1 MSSQKTETHWQAR
14 ASEVG
19 LREQL
24 EQSNGRA
31 AMAESRADF
40 ADQAFAACHAE
51 GEELRERVDELT
63 AKLADAQAEL
73 AAAQDQAEAASARAV
88 AAVEAEQALR
98 QADAIRRARP
108 LWQRLKAAWLA
119 E

>member
-24 EQSNGRA
+24 EQANGPA
-31 AMAESRADF
+31 AVAEARADF
-40 ADQAFAACHAE
+40 ADQAFAACQAE